1 MKKNSTILKSAM
13 MLICA
18 LLFVQFGIAQ
28 RTTIAGWTFPSGPGK
43 VNTYPADCPDGTTAT
58 LYLDGTHGSDE
69 WLISGASS
77 TKDSATFYMSGKVA
91 TTSLCNDSEA
101 GMTLGLVGNG
111 NNGKS
116 VVFTCATTGLQ
127 NIQLSYNLKRN
138 SSGYTTASWSH
149 STDGVNFTTDT
160 IITYPSNTN
169 WASINVDF
177 SNATDINDAA
187 EVYFKLTVS
196 GATTNQGNNRYDNI
210 HITGEADVP
219 STATAPP
226 FFSVAGGN
234 YCGDVDVEI
243 TCATTGASIYY
254 TLDGTDPDNVNGTL
268 YSTPIHI
275 STTDTLRAIAYAE
288 GLTAS
293 TITEA
298 IYTFPSTVVS
308 TIAEFKALEIA
319 ENVEVKLNCPVTA
332 VFKSTNNNFFVED
345 AAHTGLCIYGNIS
358 TSYVNGDV
366 ISGGICGTRKNFYGL
381 IEIQNPRFGNPTP
394 TSGTAVE
401 PVPVTMANL
410 LANWQ
415 TYDSRLVTISGVTFE
430 QGSYASNAGT
440 NVCKEVYQ
448 GLDTL
453 DCANTFKSLNSFTL
467 PAGTANITGLFFNN
481 TSTHKRIAPRSTS
494 DIETQAP
501 SITIV
506 SPTEGQ
512 VIEQG
517 DPIRV
522 SLDIENFNFED
533 NSMIEGKV
541 FYGEQLLGTRYIH
554 SEAELTA
561 FEAMDL
567 STLVEMPFG
576 AYAITASFVNAD
588 STQFEPVI
596 SATVN
601 FTYSAAVVSLEVS
614 ESSLSF
620 TAVGQNRTFDVT
632 GHHLDSVITL
642 TVDNSAFTV
651 SPATMAN
658 TVENGTVTVT
668 FTGSESTT
676 GTLTLTSDTITVTVA
691 LNAII
696 SNDEIIYSTGFEVA
710 EGFNMASATD
720 FYNHTPRNFGPD
732 TMQWSVI
739 HGRINNGQSNQIVG
753 SQYMQ
758 IRCYGSNNTGANTS
772 QHMGHTGYTYTNF
785 DLSNVTKVEFSAKT
799 NYEGMEIRA
808 SYSTDGG
815 ENYTGD
821 STFAVSSSAM
831 RFTYFI
837 SEEGQYDNVRVKF
850 TMIMPVDTPTSNAD
864 LFIDSVD
871 VYGITGIV
879 SNTVATPVLSQTTG
893 TYLNPISVSITCATD
908 GARIYYTTNGTVP
921 DTNSTLYENAINID
935 STCTLKAKAF
945 KDGMNPSSVATATY
959 TFPVA
964 VANIAAFKAAGA
976 LNDSLTY
983 AITGDVTFVYRKD
996 RRIFIEDATGGLLV
1010 YDNTNPVITGT
1021 YNEGDVIHGG
1031 IVGTYTVYNGMQELV
1046 PTVDWAA
1053 ASGTAAVTP
1062 VVATAANIINEFAT
1076 YEARLVRINAGT
1088 FAEDITF
1095 TTSSYSDDTLNDGTG
1110 EVLVRNQFKT
1120 LDTTINA
1127 GDTVDVI
1134 GLASIYVNNGI
1145 TTYQIFPRTNAD
1157 IMAHVA
1163 DTTNPD
1169 DTVNIHTME
1178 FVNLTVYPNP
1188 TTAEITVTTD
1198 RNGGSLEV
1206 LNAFGQVVYRSTNP
1220 VYPMTVNLNDKA
1232 AGLYFVRIITDD
1244 QRIAVVK
1251 VSKR

>member
-1 MKKNSTILKSAM
+1 MKKNFTTLKSAM

-18 LLFVQFGIAQ
+18 LLLMQFGFAQ
-28 RTTIAGWTFPSGPGK
+28 RTTIAGWTFARVPQDG
-43 VNTYPADCPDGTTAT
+43 VQTYEANCGEGT

-69 WLISGASS
+69 WFISTGPS
-77 TKDSATFYMSGKVA
+77 TKDSASFYYGG
-91 TTSLCNDSEA
+91 TTSGNIPCSTGSLNNA
-101 GMTLGLVGNG
+101 LGLVGNG
-111 NNGKS
+111 NNGHS
-116 VVFTCATTGLQ
+116 VVFTVSTTG
-127 NIQLSYNLKRN
+127 NHDIQLSYNLRRTEKGF
-138 SSGYTTASWSH
+138 SAATWSH
-149 STDGVNFTTDT
+149 SIDGVNFTPDT
-160 IITYPSNTN
+160 TITYTISGTT
-169 WASINVDF
+169 WGSFTVDF

-187 EVYFKLTVS
+187 EVYIKLTVS
-196 GATTNQGNNRYDNI
+196 GATTDQGNNRYDNI
-210 HITGEADVP
+210 HITGEVDVP

-243 TCATTGASIYY
+243 ACATTGASIYY

-319 ENVEVKLNCPVTA
+319 DNVEVKLNCPVTA

-366 ISGGICGTRKNFYGL
+366 ISGGICGTRKNYYGL
-381 IEIQNPRFGNPTP
+381 IEIQNPRFGNPTA

-401 PVPVTMANL
+401 PVPVTMADL

-440 NVCKEVYQ
+440 NACKEVYQ

-533 NSMIEGKV
+533 NSMIEGTISGNG
-541 FYGEQLLGTRYIH
+541 FSATRYIH
-554 SEAELTA
+554 NETELMAFENMDFVSIFPQLPFGEYTLTA
-561 FEAMDL
+561 
-567 STLVEMPFG
+567 SLVH
-576 AYAITASFVNAD
+576 VD
-588 STQFEPVI
+588 STQFDPA
-596 SATVN
+596 ATHTVH
-601 FTYSAAVVSLEVS
+601 FTYSEIQVAIEASVNNLTFTETG
-614 ESSLSF
+614 ESHTF
-620 TAVGQNRTFDVT
+620 TVT
-632 GHHLDSVITL
+632 AHHLQDAITL
-642 TVDNSAFTV
+642 TADNSAFTV
-651 SPATMAN
+651 APATLPVTA
-658 TVENGTVTVT
+658 ENATVTVT
-668 FTGSESTT
+668 FNGTASAT
-676 GTLTLTSDTITVTVA
+676 GTLTLTSGTTTTAVT

-696 SNDEIIYSTGFEVA
+696 SNDAIIYSTGFEVS
-710 EGFNMASATD
+710 EGFPNMHGSNANYHNSD
-720 FYNHTPRNFGPD
+720 IDLFSGPEAQ
-732 TMQWSVI
+732 QWGTY
-739 HGRINNGQSNQIVG
+739 HGRVADNSNVITG
-753 SQYMQ
+753 SQSMQ
-758 IRCYGSNNTGANTS
+758 LRYYPDHIG
-772 QHMGHTGYTYTNF
+772 HMGYTYTNF
-785 DLSNVTKVEFSAKT
+785 DLPNVTKVEFSSRT
-799 NYEGMEIRA
+799 NFQAGMQVRV
-808 SYSTDGG
+808 SFSHDGG
-815 ENYTGD
+815 ETYEENSD
-821 STFAVSSSAM
+821 SIYDLSASAR

-837 SEEGQYDNVRVKF
+837 SDEGAYNTVRLKF
-850 TMIMPVDTPTSNAD
+850 TMVLPADTPTNNKD
-864 LFIDSVD
+864 LILDSVV

-879 SNTVATPVLSQTTG
+879 SNTVATPVISVPTG
-893 TYLNPISVSITCATD
+893 TYLTPQTVSITCETED
-908 GARIYYTTNGTVP
+908 ARIYYTTDGTVP
-921 DTNSTLYENAINID
+921 DTSSTLYTEPISID
-935 STCTLKAKAF
+935 RTCTLKAKAF
-945 KDGMNPSSVATATY
+945 KDGMDPSNPATAVY
-959 TFPVA
+959 TFPA
-964 VANIAAFKAAGA
+964 TVANIAAFKAAGA
-976 LNDSLTY
+976 NDNTITY

-1010 YDNTNPVITGT
+1010 YDNSTAVVTGT
-1021 YNEGDVIHGG
+1021 YSEGDVISGG
-1031 IVGTYTVYNGMQELV
+1031 IVGTYTVYNGMSEMI

-1053 ASGTAAVTP
+1053 ASGTATVTP
-1062 VVATAANIINEFAT
+1062 VVATAADIAGNFAT

-1095 TTSSYSDDTLNDGTG
+1095 VTDNYTDGTLTDETG
-1110 EVLVRNQFKT
+1110 DILVRNQFKT
-1120 LDTTINA
+1120 LDTTIHA

-1134 GLASIYVNNGI
+1134 GLVSVYVTDGD
-1145 TTYQIFPRTNAD
+1145 TTYQIFPRTNED
-1157 IMAHVA
+1157 IFTHSAEIP
-1163 DTTNPD
+1163 DTPI
-1169 DTVNIHTME
+1169 VIHTME
-1178 FVNLTVYPNP
+1178 PVILSVYPNP
-1188 TTAEITVTTD
+1188 TTDVITVNAD
-1198 RNGGSLEV
+1198 QDGGSLEV
-1206 LNAFGQVVYRSTNP
+1206 LNAFGQVVYRATAP
-1220 VYPMTVNLNDKA
+1220 VYPTTVDLNGKA
-1232 AGLYFVRIITDD
+1232 SGLYFVRIITAD
-1244 QRIAVVK
+1244 QRVAVVK
-1251 VSKR
+1251 VTKK